1 MDKLIW
7 TLTGGT
13 GANVA
18 DFQRFVLDEVA
29 PGAGARVS
37 SCTDVRVTL
46 QAAGEFTG
54 AFVETGDDERA
65 VDAAL
70 EIVTDESYVPLDEV
84 HEHLRACC
92 GHVQGWRVRPNV
104 IYDAST
110 PVALGEPSAF
120 PNIFCFVER
129 IDGSTPEHFDRN
141 WSIHAGHPDGH
152 EAESEESRAERD
164 REEEAAPGQLYRQN
178 RVLEPVTPTAW
189 VVHGYTQLQFGF
201 LLPSV
206 GDEPY
211 ERVRGEEEFDR
222 WPPRILQGHEY
233 RVA

>member
-7 TLTGGT
+7 TLTGEA
-13 GANVA
+13 GADVA
-18 DFQRFVLDEVA
+18 DFQRFVIEEVA
-29 PGAGARVS
+29 PGAGARVP

-46 QAAGEFTG
+46 QTPGEYTG
-54 AFVETGDDERA
+54 AFVEIGDAERA

-70 EIVTDESYVPLDEV
+70 EVITDESYVPLDEV
-84 HEHLRACC
+84 HEHLRTSCA
-92 GHVQGWRVRPNV
+92 HVQGWRVRPNV
-104 IYDAST
+104 IYDASA
-110 PVALGEPSAF
+110 PVGMGEPSAF

-141 WSIHAGHPDGH
+141 WSIHAGHLDGQ
-152 EAESEESRAERD
+152 EAESEESRAERQ

-189 VVHGYTQLQFGF
+189 VVHGYTQLRFGF
-201 LLPSV
+201 LLPGV